1 VIDNGTERFRV
12 RSVQLV
18 SKQGLDLR
26 QVFDRDG
33 DRLLRIITCGGTFR
47 RSQGVTRRTSW

>member
-47 RSQGVTRRTSW
+47 R